1 MPLIIGCSHGAHLAP
16 KVARLLKQPYSGM
29 RTRIFP
35 DGELYA
41 KFQATVKG
49 KDIIL
54 VQSFYGSINDCL
66 MEVIFAAHTAREL
79 GAKKITLLAPYFPYL
94 RQDKRFHAGE
104 TVSVEAVARLMD
116 GALDGII
123 IMDPHLHRK
132 DSLSE
137 IFSIKAKKLTANDAI
152 AGFIRKRVHNPAIVG
167 PDWESYKWAQKIGEQ
182 IGCEY
187 HILHK
192 KRWSSHQ
199 VRIYLK
205 KGVDLRRKSVVIVDD
220 IISSG
225 QTMLETIRQLKAS
238 GITDITV
245 ICVHG
250 IFAENALERIK
261 KAGAKVYSCNTIPNP
276 AEKIDVS
283 AILAEALSGWK

>member
-1 MPLIIGCSHGAHLAP
+1 MPLIIGCSHGAHLAR
-16 KVARLLKQPYSGM
+16 KVARLLKQPYAELRA
-29 RTRIFP
+29 RTFP
-35 DGELYA
+35 DGELYV
-41 KFQATVKG
+41 KFQKDVGG

-66 MEVIFAAHTAREL
+66 MEVLFACHTAREL

-104 TVSVEAVARLMD
+104 TVSIDAVAKLMD
-116 GALDGII
+116 RALDGII
-123 IMDPHLHRK
+123 IMDPHLHRRN
-132 DSLSE
+132 SLSG
-137 IFSIKAKKLTANDAI
+137 IFSMQAKKLTANEAI
-152 AGFIRKRVHNPAIVG
+152 ADFIRKTIRHPVIVG
-167 PDWESYKWAQKIGEQ
+167 PDWESYKWAQRIGER
-182 IGCEY
+182 IGCAY

-199 VRIYLK
+199 VKIYFR
-205 KGVDLRRKSVVIVDD
+205 KGVELRGKRVVIVDD

-225 QTMLETIRQLKAS
+225 QTMLETIRQLKAN

-250 IFAENALERIK
+250 IFAENALGRIRK
-261 KAGAKVYSCNTIPNP
+261 TGARVYSCNTIPNP
-276 AEKIDVS
+276 AARIDVS
-283 AILAEALSGWK
+283 GILAGALGK